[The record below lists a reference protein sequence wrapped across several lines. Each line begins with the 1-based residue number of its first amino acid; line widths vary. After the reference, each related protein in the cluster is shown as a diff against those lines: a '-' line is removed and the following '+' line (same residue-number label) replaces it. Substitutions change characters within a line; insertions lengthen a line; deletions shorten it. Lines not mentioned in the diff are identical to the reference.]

1 MYSRKRFDIGWSDV
15 VAGMVACV
23 CSRRRRKLQHEV
35 ESWFAPAQRDGADHD
50 AVVCLSIRSGFDL
63 YLRVLGL
70 PEGSEVLVS
79 ALTIPDMWRLLEHHG
94 LVPVPVDL
102 DPRTLA
108 PCAGSLAQAVTER
121 TRAVLVAH
129 LMGIQLDLG
138 ELIAFAKGR
147 GLLVWEDCAQAFS
160 DRSFRG
166 HSGAD
171 LSMFSFGPIK
181 TASALAG
188 AVIVMRDQVV
198 RLHWREV
205 HARYPVQST
214 GSYFLRLLKYGF
226 LKWLTMPLP
235 YAVFVRGCER
245 LGVSVDGFVQGT
257 VRGFIGGEFFQRIR
271 HAPCSALLSVLAR
284 RLRGADGT
292 GIHERREK
300 AERLM
305 DCLSG
310 VCFVPGSEAGV
321 HTHWIFVVESERPDA
336 LVRMLRRKGF
346 DSTRTATM
354 RTVPLPE
361 GSRAALPRRAIAMLD
376 RLVYLPVYREVPEA
390 ELARL
395 AGVLVEFTGADGGSG
410 SSMPSESGAGC

>member
-23 CSRRRRKLQHEV
+23 CSRRRRMLQYEV
-35 ESWFAPAQRDGADHD
+35 ESWFDSHQKGGADHD

-79 ALTIPDMWRLLEHHG
+79 ALTIPDMWRVLEHHR
-94 LVPVPVDL
+94 LIPVPVDL

-108 PCAGSLAQAVTER
+108 PCPESLAQAVTER

-129 LMGIQLDLG
+129 LLGIQLDLG
-138 ELIAFAKGR
+138 DLISFAKGR

-166 HSGAD
+166 HGGAD

-188 AVIVMRDQVV
+188 AVIVMRDQAV
-198 RLHWREV
+198 RMLWREV
-205 HARYPVQST
+205 HAGYPVQST
-214 GSYFLRLLKYGF
+214 GGYFLRLMKYGF

-245 LGVSVDGFVQGT
+245 FGVSVDGFVQGT
-257 VRGFIGGEFFQRIR
+257 VRGFIGGEFFRRIR

-284 RLRGADGT
+284 RLRGFDGK
-292 GIHERREK
+292 GIHDRREK

-305 DCLSG
+305 NYLSG

-321 HTHWIFVVESERPDA
+321 HTHWIFVVESERPEA
-336 LVRMLRRKGF
+336 LVRMLRSKGF

-361 GSRAALPRRAIAMLD
+361 GGRAVLPRRAIAMLD
-376 RLVYLPVYREVPEA
+376 RLVYLPVYREIPEA
-390 ELARL
+390 ELDRL
-395 AGVLVEFTGADGGSG
+395 AEVLVEFMRGDGGSG
-410 SSMPSESGAGC
+410 SARPSEPRAGC